1 MASCWVHG
9 QFPRHPFLH
18 LPHLPHLNQHHRTCL
33 SCPEWGKA
41 SWRSDLVELS
51 TQMQNSIHSSLW
63 FYKPV
68 RDLSCASNRS
78 KQDHRSAVKKL
89 PASLAKKQ
97 NKCYSHPSWERK
109 MWSTSAPGRSPVA
122 EPYFKLRGLTGHSP
136 TLPLNS
142 QSNLNQQ
149 PLVCQKSRAIPH
161 HEKSWTGHFC
171 SCHRLWTTTPRAYT
185 SHKPTP
191 PKLLE
196 TCWDAKIHRS
206 NPWGNMTKATIKRSI
221 RIDASVF
228 VSSWIGPIHQ
238 VEHQD
243 LNFVNGPTLTYPF
256 SGSAWGRLPLHLL
269 RLTRLFGQC
278 TPWLVSTL
286 L

>member
-1 MASCWVHG
+1 MCCQQDTNLSLVRKWLPVG
-9 QFPRHPFLH
+9 YTVSSLDTLFFIFLIF
-18 LPHLPHLNQHHRTCL
+18 PHLNQHHRTCL

-122 EPYFKLRGLTGHSP
+122 EPYFILRGLTGHSP

-149 PLVCQKSRAIPH
+149 PLVCQ
-161 HEKSWTGHFC
+161 
-171 SCHRLWTTTPRAYT
+171 
-185 SHKPTP
+185 
-191 PKLLE
+191 
-196 TCWDAKIHRS
+196 
-206 NPWGNMTKATIKRSI
+206 
-221 RIDASVF
+221 
-228 VSSWIGPIHQ
+228 
-238 VEHQD
+238 
-243 LNFVNGPTLTYPF
+243 
-256 SGSAWGRLPLHLL
+256 
-269 RLTRLFGQC
+269 
-278 TPWLVSTL
+278 
-286 L
+286 